1 MRQTLAT
8 FQAQPPVM
16 YLTSG
21 FLEGHRRWPIA
32 WALGVPLLLIAI
44 DLTPLEGNILFLFM
58 GMPALMGAWAIAAIV
73 AVVKATQAA
82 VRREWKRAAITAVLP
97 VTVMCVA
104 LNFWTFVAFCRT
116 SADLMYWLVMRP
128 VYMADIRRTP
138 PNGLPRVFLKTPFGP
153 YSNSWGYV
161 YDESDQIMSD
171 GRSAEWNAS
180 VDQSPLACPFGA
192 EPIPGPSFLTR
203 HWYSFSS
210 EC

>member
-1 MRQTLAT
+1 
-8 FQAQPPVM
+8 M
-16 YLTSG
+16 YLTPG
-21 FLEGHRRWPIA
+21 FFESHRRWPVA

-44 DLTPLEGNILFLFM
+44 DLTPLEGNLLFFVM
-58 GMPALMGAWAIAAIV
+58 GMPALMGAWAIVAVV

-82 VRREWKRAAITAVLP
+82 VRRQWKRVALTAVLP
-97 VTVMCVA
+97 VTVVCVA
-104 LNFWTFVAFCRT
+104 LNFWTFAQFCRT
-116 SADLMYWLVMRP
+116 SADLLYWLVMRP
-128 VYMADIRRTP
+128 FYVADIRRTP
-138 PNGLPRVFLKTPFGP
+138 TNGLPRVFLRTSSGR

-192 EPIPGPSFLTR
+192 EPIPGPGFLTR

>member
-1 MRQTLAT
+1 
-8 FQAQPPVM
+8 M
-16 YLTSG
+16 YLTPG
-21 FLEGHRRWPIA
+21 LLEGHRRWPVA

-44 DLTPLEGNILFLFM
+44 DLTPLEGNLLFFVM
-58 GMPALMGAWAIAAIV
+58 GMPALMGAWAIAGVV

-82 VRREWKRAAITAVLP
+82 VRREWKRAAINAVVP
-97 VTVMCVA
+97 VTVVCVA
-104 LNFWTFVAFCRT
+104 LNFWTFVYFCRT
-116 SADLMYWLVMRP
+116 SADSMYWLVMRP
-128 VYMADIRRTP
+128 FYTADIRRTP
-138 PNGLPRVFLKTPFGP
+138 TNGLPRVFPKTSSGP
-153 YSNSWGYV
+153 YSNSRGYV
-161 YDESDQIMSD
+161 YDESDQILSD